1 MGSPVVGMTTLP
13 RRALESPAA
22 VDAAGYARL
31 ATGLRE
37 LLGIDL
43 DQYRPAQ
50 MWRRVNGFAVSH
62 GVADADGLLAA
73 CRDRPDLLAELR
85 DMLTINVSEF
95 FRDPEAWQRLG
106 RRIVDR
112 MSASR
117 GFRAWSAG
125 CSVGFE
131 PYSLAMLA
139 TELAPGAM
147 VRIVASDVDQAAL
160 DIGRHGRYDLGRVD
174 GLSTARRD
182 RFLVQD
188 GPDWLFRPELRA
200 MIRFRQQD
208 LLDEPSGA
216 RGFDLILCR
225 NVVIYFTDTAKN
237 EVHRRLGAALR
248 PGGLLFVGSTEAI
261 LQPRRFGLV
270 ADGPGLYAR
279 VD

>member
-1 MGSPVVGMTTLP
+1 VTTVP
-13 RRALESPAA
+13 RRTFESPPA
-22 VDAAGYARL
+22 VDTAGYARL
-31 ATGLRE
+31 ASGLRE

-62 GVADADGLLAA
+62 GVTDADGLLAA
-73 CRDRPDLLAELR
+73 CRARPDLLAELR

-106 RRIVDR
+106 RRIGDR
-112 MSASR
+112 LSAPR

-139 TELAPGAM
+139 TELAPGAT

-160 DIGRHGRYDLGRVD
+160 DVGRLGRYDLSRVV
-174 GLSTARRD
+174 GLSTERRD
-182 RFLVQD
+182 RFLVPD

-216 RGFDLILCR
+216 GGYDLILCR
-225 NVVIYFTDTAKN
+225 NVVIYFTDAAKT
-237 EVHRRLGAALR
+237 EVHGRLSAALR

-261 LQPRRFGLV
+261 LQPRRYGLV
-270 ADGPGLYAR
+270 LDGPGLYAR
-279 VD
+279 LD